1 MAKKVYKLVATF
13 ESRSRPGKVYEVKED
28 EEGNLSC
35 NCPAWIYKANGRR
48 TCRHVEEVRNNGQKE
63 SYPFEQKGNR

>member
-28 EEGNLSC
+28 EQGNLSC